1 MAGLVANKGKRDL
14 SVELGL
20 TRARVRRA
28 SSRVC
33 PDRARYEENASR
45 IDLGLA
51 RTSARNGRD
60 RALRIGSRAPSLLGE
75 GVFLSWDLHRS
86 RRRLLGA
93 LFREK
98 TYAQDAICAVSGRYP
113 CQAGIGR
120 GRVGPPRWAV
130 GASEAPVPS
139 SGRGLP
145 KLRSGKY
152 GPSISEHRFV
162 SILVCHS
169 GADAVARNNG

>member
-1 MAGLVANKGKRDL
+1 MANKGKRDL
-14 SVELGL
+14 PVEPGL
-20 TRARVRRA
+20 TRAHVRRA

-33 PDRARYEENASR
+33 PDRVRYEENASR

-60 RALRIGSRAPSLLGE
+60 RALCIGSRAPPPCPTE
-75 GVFLSWDLHRS
+75 GVSPVRDPPQS
-86 RRRLLGA
+86 RRWPLGA
-93 LFREK
+93 LFREE
-98 TYAQDAICAVSGRYP
+98 TYAQDAIRAVSGRHP
-113 CQAGIGR
+113 CRSGIGR